1 MNGAPLNCHPTDLMD
16 LMVQKSWRKN
26 DPCIYSKMCLW
37 CGVSNILTKAWM
49 FLAHCTSHCC
59 LLFLFSLSL
68 CFCLS
73 FSSRV
78 LCSIMVVADLSV
90 KHDLVISS
98 SIHFPKNISSSIHF
112 PKKST
117 DNPCLWNPGR
127 PGVRTYVWTPRNC
140 IWMRTCPKQV
150 FLLEPCLSR
159 CAVSSQIC
167 GRH

>member
-1 MNGAPLNCHPTDLMD
+1 MNGDA
-16 LMVQKSWRKN
+16 
-26 DPCIYSKMCLW
+26 SKLPPNRLDGFDGLKIMEKKRPMCLW
-37 CGVSNILTKAWM
+37 CGISNILTKAWM

-68 CFCLS
+68 CFCFS

-98 SIHFPKNISSSIHF
+98 SIHFQ
-112 PKKST
+112 KKST

-159 CAVSSQIC
+159 CDVSSQIC